1 MPGRVSRLAQMD
13 RAELSWRAA
22 AAARIAADRLHVR
35 VVAPTWDRR
44 ALADLLTP
52 SAELSAV
59 RDALAAARWQDAQ
72 HALAAHFISA
82 PQRFVIGPAAK
93 RDVADR
99 IRTRFPQSVAQA
111 TARADRIVNGEY
123 DLLGYRGLR
132 FGPAASVASRLD
144 VGGASAGA
152 VCRSAPT
159 VAVDWQFD
167 PVLNRRPPFAFWA
180 DVPYL
185 DAACGDHKV
194 IWELNRHQ
202 HWLALGRA
210 YWLTDDLRYRDRCL
224 AELRSWLD
232 ANPPLMGINWAS
244 MLELAFRSLSW
255 LWAINAFAAPAAD
268 DSPWLVDLLLALD
281 RQLTHVE
288 RNLSYYFSPNTHLL
302 GEALALYVSGAALPE
317 LAASGRRAALGRKV
331 LLDEIPRQIAA
342 DGGHCERSTHYHR
355 YTLDFYLLA
364 LIVARITGDDAA
376 AARFGDAV
384 ARLGTAARVLSDDRG
399 RMPHIGDDDGGA
411 LWPIAGRA
419 PDDLRDS
426 LAMAAALVGRP
437 ELQVG
442 RAPEEA
448 YWMLAGLRGVHLD
461 SRVPGVAPV
470 RSTSLPETGY
480 YVSRSAAGDHLVID
494 GGPHGYQNAGHAH
507 ADALSLTLTVRGL
520 PLLIDP
526 GTGCYTTD
534 AALRDRMRSSI
545 LHNTLTLDDR
555 PQSLPR
561 GPFHWAH
568 VAATRLHRW
577 RSNDGFDYFD
587 GAHDGYAPAEH
598 RRRVLAL
605 HGDLIVVADLVD
617 DAGTHRAAVHWHI
630 DPRWSVD
637 ARGSRVTLARDGE
650 RVGLTAPHGLLETF
664 VGDPVSGLGWYSP
677 AYGRLDRTTTVR
689 HSHSATAP
697 FWMIA
702 VFDLNPQNP
711 VAAVDMVPVWAEA
724 GAVSHAAAL
733 RITRAASVDHVL
745 FAEPAGEQNAAASTW
760 RVAEIETDARMLF
773 CRATADRPIAR
784 IALVDGSIVR
794 TAGRR
799 GFHLALPRVVPD
811 LHADLTTD
819 ARLAGQAFGARVVV
833 AGREYAVAPDRRAA
847 PRV

>member
-1 MPGRVSRLAQMD
+1 VPGRLLRLARMD
-13 RAELSWRAA
+13 RVELSWRAA

-35 VVAPTWDRR
+35 VVAPAWDRGT
-44 ALADLLTP
+44 LLSVLTP
-52 SAELSAV
+52 CTELSDV
-59 RDALAAARWQDAQ
+59 CNALAAARWQDAQ
-72 HALAAHFISA
+72 HALAVHFTSA
-82 PQRFVIGPAAK
+82 PQRFLISAPAK
-93 RDVADR
+93 RDVAAR
-99 IRTRFPQSVAQA
+99 IRGDFPQSAAHA
-111 TARADRIVNGEY
+111 TARADRVLNGEY
-123 DLLGYRGLR
+123 DLLGYHGLR
-132 FGPAASVASRLD
+132 FAPAGGRVDVHGALPAALRPEAP
-144 VGGASAGA
+144 SA
-152 VCRSAPT
+152 
-159 VAVDWQFD
+159 AVDWQFD

-210 YWLTDDLRYRDRCL
+210 YWLTDDPKYRNRCL

-232 ANPPLMGINWAS
+232 TNPPLMGINWAS

-255 LWAINAFAAPAAD
+255 LWAINFFAAPAAD
-268 DSPWLVDLLLALD
+268 DAPWLVDLLVAID
-281 RQLTHVE
+281 RQLAHVE

-302 GEALALYVSGAALPE
+302 GEALALYVTGAALPE
-317 LAASGRRAALGRKV
+317 LAASGRRAALGRKI

-364 LIVARITGDDAA
+364 LIVARIGGDDDAVS
-376 AARFGDAV
+376 RFGEV
-384 ARLGTAARVLSDDRG
+384 VGRLATAARVLSDDRG

-411 LWPIAGRA
+411 LWPIIGRA

-426 LAMAAALVGRP
+426 LAIAAALVDRP

-448 YWMLAGLRGVHLD
+448 YWMLAGLSTVHFD
-461 SRVPGVAPV
+461 SRVPIAAPV
-470 RSTSLPETGY
+470 RSASLPETGY
-480 YVSRSAAGDHLVID
+480 YVSRSSAGDHLVID
-494 GGPHGYQNAGHAH
+494 GGPHGYQNGGHAH

-520 PLLIDP
+520 PLLIDT
-526 GTGCYTTD
+526 GTGCYTAD
-534 AALRDRMRSSI
+534 AALRDRMRSST

-555 PQSLPR
+555 QQSVPR

-568 VAATRLHRW
+568 VATTRLNRW

-598 RRRVLAL
+598 RRRVVAL
-605 HGDLIVVADLVD
+605 HGDLVVVADLVD
-617 DAGTHRAAVHWHI
+617 GEGTHRAAVHWHI
-630 DPRWSVD
+630 DPRWTVD
-637 ARGSRVTLARDGE
+637 PRGARVTLARDGE
-650 RVGLTAPHGLLETF
+650 RVGLTVPHGLLETF

-677 AYGRLDRTTTVR
+677 AYGRVDRTTTVR
-689 HSHSATAP
+689 VSHSATAP

-711 VAAVDMVPVWAEA
+711 VAAVDTVPVWAEA
-724 GAVSHAAAL
+724 GAVSHATAL
-733 RITRAASVDHVL
+733 RITRTASIDHVL
-745 FAEPAGEQNAAASTW
+745 FAEPAAEHNGAAVTW
-760 RVAEIETDARMLF
+760 RIGEIETDARMLF
-773 CRATADRPIAR
+773 CRTTADRPIAR

-799 GFHLALPRVVPD
+799 GFALALPRLVPD